1 MKRKKYRSI
10 ITMITIFIFLSWLS
24 EKNIPLSAQAG
35 DGIDSIAKQHIQ
47 HLFIQL
53 RKADNDTIK
62 LRINEEIKL
71 QLSKILKDDKSFNDA
86 LDSLTLLGKL
96 YAPDTTFRILNWNVA
111 LSEGTY
117 LYTLILQIHDTVTG
131 ETQVRVLEKNRLKEP
146 VYQIADSLVLSPE
159 HWYGALYY
167 DILQTRTDTGTCY
180 TLLGLDFN
188 DLFTSRKVVD
198 VLWFD
203 KEGTPFFGLPV
214 FHYEDYTGYRAVF
227 EFSAHVSMLLRFD
240 PDLNMIIFDHLS
252 PSHPDYEGIYQFYGP
267 DFSYDGFVWEND
279 RWVIRRDIDVR
290 NTQ

>member
-10 ITMITIFIFLSWLS
+10 ITMITILFFLSWLS
-24 EKNIPLSAQAG
+24 EKNIPLSAQEG
-35 DGIDSIAKQHIQ
+35 DGIDSIAKQNIQ

-167 DILQTRTDTGTCY
+167 DILQTRTDTGTCWVWI
-180 TLLGLDFN
+180 LMIC
-188 DLFTSRKVVD
+188 
-198 VLWFD
+198 
-203 KEGTPFFGLPV
+203 LPV
-214 FHYEDYTGYRAVF
+214 GRLLMCCGLTKREHH
-227 EFSAHVSMLLRFD
+227 FSGCLYFIMRIIQGTVQY
-240 PDLNMIIFDHLS
+240 LNFLHMSACCCDS
-252 PSHPDYEGIYQFYGP
+252 
-267 DFSYDGFVWEND
+267 
-279 RWVIRRDIDVR
+279 IR
-290 NTQ
+290 T